1 MRGNP
6 GARPK
11 TEAAKSVKASA
22 GFAKAE
28 STPRFVRV
36 LELLPERARTLLPAT
51 LAEAGDPD
59 HALLQLEAL
68 AQQHPTEL
76 SAAVENSP
84 LALRATVLLL
94 GSSPWLTQSLLQNPD
109 LLAFFARPAGLTMA
123 RQADDLREQF
133 ARFRLRQH
141 QSPLP
146 VLLARFKR
154 REYIRIF
161 LRELLG
167 LATLAEITEE
177 ISVLA
182 DVMIGEALEH
192 SESVLR
198 RQFQGWPQLRLAN
211 GRVAPARFSVLAL
224 GKLGGNE
231 LNYSSDVDLLYL
243 CDDLADAGTLA
254 ITSAE
259 FFTRLAQELTRTLDS
274 VSAEGPVYRVDL
286 RLRPQGSSGEMVVGL
301 DQAARYYTGQAH
313 DWELQAL
320 LKLRHSAGD
329 ATLAREFIRF
339 AQPLVYREALT
350 LEAIQTAA
358 RSLERIRR
366 GAARRAT
373 QGLDVKTGAGGLRE
387 IEFAVQCLQRVH
399 GGGESWLRSSGTLP
413 ALQKLHDKGHIGDA
427 EFRQLGR
434 AYTELRGIEHRLQCR
449 LGTASHRLPA
459 APAEQSALFRTMPK
473 ESSHTLRELKELMAE
488 AAQLCA
494 SVLRLG
500 ADSSVATPLSARLGS
515 PGAERLAAEL
525 CSRSPQIARTLA
537 SGIAD
542 PARRNLMRFIAAAA
556 TDEDR
561 LRATLAEALLIER
574 ALPVF
579 AQSALATDILARHPS
594 DIAALFEEIAGAPG
608 TALDAPIEA
617 EAGANVADHLR
628 RSARAAMLRNAGRT
642 LLEGAPVWDVLAAHS
657 AAFDSI
663 LQQAFASVD
672 APDGMAV
679 YAVGRLG
686 TCELDVVSD
695 ADLLFVRA
703 AESPAE
709 GCERAARA
717 LVALL
722 SGYTR
727 EGSAISVDTR
737 LRPHGGEGELVVST
751 RRLAQYFAAEAEA
764 WEVIAFAKLRH
775 ICGEPSLGAEVEEAL
790 GLLRS
795 RHVGES
801 SSPAPEKSAPAFA
814 TQLRAIRKR
823 LEGVAQPE
831 SFKNGPGGLYDL
843 DFLLGLLEAFCGLS
857 SAGLQ
862 APVRLSRLGR
872 NGSLSPQQEL
882 TLRGALELYRRADHA
897 VRIVEGRS
905 LRWLPENDLRH
916 AAVLA
921 LLGEPELDEK
931 LRWQMGAVRSIF
943 DKFFD
948 AASC

>member
-1 MRGNP
+1 MRANP
-6 GARPK
+6 EARPK
-11 TEAAKSVKASA
+11 PEAARSVKGSA

-28 STPRFVRV
+28 STARLARV
-36 LELLPERARTLLPAT
+36 QERLPERARTLLPGT

-59 HALLQLEAL
+59 QALLQLEAL
-68 AQQHPTEL
+68 AEQHPTEL

-94 GSSPWLTQSLLQNPD
+94 GSTPWLTQSLLQNPD

-211 GRVAPARFSVLAL
+211 GRVAPARFCVLAL

-254 ITSAE
+254 ISAAE

-301 DQAARYYTGQAH
+301 NQAARYYQGQAH

-320 LKLRHSAGD
+320 LKLRHAAGD

-339 AQPLVYREALT
+339 AQPLVYREALS
-350 LEAIQTAA
+350 LDAIQTAA

-449 LGTASHRLPA
+449 LGTPSHRLPTA
-459 APAEQSALFRTMPK
+459 VAEQSALFRTMPK
-473 ESSHTLRELKELMAE
+473 EASHTLRELKELMAE
-488 AAQLCA
+488 AAGLCA

-500 ADSSVATPLSARLGS
+500 ADESVATPLSARLGS

-525 CSRSPQIARTLA
+525 GSRSPQIARTLG

-561 LRATLAEALLIER
+561 LRTTLAEASLIER

-579 AQSALATDILARHPS
+579 AQSALATDILARHPA
-594 DIAALFEEIAGAPG
+594 DISALFGEIAKPADGLVKA
-608 TALDAPIEA
+608 DSV
-617 EAGANVADHLR
+617 ANAADQLR

-642 LLEGAPVWDVLAAHS
+642 LLEAAPVWEVLATHS
-657 AAFDSI
+657 AAFDVI
-663 LQQAFASVD
+663 LQQAFANVD
-672 APDGMAV
+672 APAGMAV
-679 YAVGRLG
+679 FAVGRLA

-695 ADLLFVRA
+695 ANLLFVRA

-709 GCERAARA
+709 DCERAARA

-727 EGSAISVDTR
+727 EGSAIAVDTR
-737 LRPHGGEGELVVST
+737 LRPHGGEGELVVSS
-751 RRLAQYFAAEAEA
+751 RRLAQYFATEAEA
-764 WEVIAFAKLRH
+764 WEVIAFAKLRR
-775 ICGEPSLGAEVEEAL
+775 ICGEPSLAAEVDAAL
-790 GLLRS
+790 GVLRS
-795 RHVGES
+795 RHVGHS
-801 SSPAPEKSAPAFA
+801 TLPAAETSAPSFA
-814 TQLRAIRKR
+814 SQLRAMRKR

-843 DFLLGLLEAFCGLS
+843 DFLLGLLEAFSGLS

-862 APVRLSRLGR
+862 APGRLSRLCR
-872 NGSLSPQQEL
+872 NGLLQPQQEL
-882 TLRGALELYRRADHA
+882 ALRGALELYRRADHA

-921 LLGEPELDEK
+921 LLGAPELDEK
-931 LRWQMGAVRSIF
+931 LRHQMGVVRSIF
-943 DKFFD
+943 DKVFD
-948 AASC
+948 AASG